1 MSQMRACTQISDEHT
16 CEKIIP
22 HCNRLLTGR
31 FHDAGG
37 GWRCRHR
44 GHPFSAPVSRA
55 CNLEQNM
62 KSRWNSLMVGGCNV
76 VGLALLAL
84 SATAGG
90 SAVRAGDPS
99 TLQGTVLEKI
109 VSGLEQQ
116 VANLEASVAAFAE
129 SFPTKRNATPG
140 LS

>member
-44 GHPFSAPVSRA
+44 HPFSAPVSRA

-62 KSRWNSLMVGGCNV
+62 KSRWNSLMVGGCHV
-76 VGLALLAL
+76 VGLSLLAL

-90 SAVRAGDPS
+90 SSGPAGPPP
-99 TLQGTVLEKI
+99 TFQRNWLQKMYAG
-109 VSGLEQQ
+109 
-116 VANLEASVAAFAE
+116 
-129 SFPTKRNATPG
+129 
-140 LS
+140 